1 MGRLLNITFDVCMC
15 VCVYL
20 YIHYE
25 EGEKYP
31 LLPASCEAAGSV
43 LVC

>member
-1 MGRLLNITFDVCMC
+1 MGRLLNITFDVCL
-15 VCVYL
+15 CVYL

-25 EGEKYP
+25 EEEKYP
-31 LLPASCEAAGSV
+31 LLPASGSCEAAGSV